1 MRRVI
6 AVLFLVVLAEHASAQ
21 DSQDKWA
28 RADRETVRLSPSAF
42 PELPQDVRADLDA
55 RQCRIPQAFS
65 DDKPHNVLVGAFT
78 ASKSRDWVVLC
89 SVDARS
95 TILVYRDGRTTQVD
109 SLGSSTDASYL
120 QGIGDERIGYS
131 LKLEPVDRKYIIAHN
146 AGSPDLPPI
155 THLGINVM
163 FVEKASSVSYFYR
176 GKWRTLAGAD

>member
-1 MRRVI
+1 MTQTLMQKIRDWTIRRKI
-6 AVLFLVVLAEHASAQ
+6 ITGFAAVLVLTGLQGWFAVRQLERLTAASNATQ
-21 DSQDKWA
+21 
-28 RADRETVRLSPSAF
+28 L
-42 PELPQDVRADLDA
+42 
-55 RQCRIPQAFS
+55 
-65 DDKPHNVLVGAFT
+65 T
-78 ASKSRDWVVLC
+78 A
-89 SVDARS
+89 DARS